1 MPGPFLMDQARL
13 LQAPMPGP
21 VLLDQAWLS
30 LATHPGPVLLDQGE
44 LLNRR
49 PRSRIRPSLTSAG
62 LDLVP
67 HRQAATLHGGRLG
80 LRTSAGPRGHLTQD
94 LISDAAR
101 NNFQME
107 VHPAEAEIQMIPM
120 TVTTR
125 TAPTWR
131 SRSRFFS

>member
-1 MPGPFLMDQARL
+1 MPGPFLMDQAWL

-21 VLLDQAWLS
+21 VLLDQAWLPP
-30 LATHPGPVLLDQGE
+30 ATHPGPVLLDQGE

-49 PRSRIRPSLTSAG
+49 PRSRIRPSLTSG

-67 HRQAATLHGGRLG
+67 HRQAVTLHGDRLVHRTLAG
-80 LRTSAGPRGHLTQD
+80 LQGHLTRD
-94 LISDAAR
+94 RTSDAAG

-107 VHPAEAEIQMIPM
+107 VHPAEAEVQMTPM

-131 SRSRFFS
+131 LRSRFFS